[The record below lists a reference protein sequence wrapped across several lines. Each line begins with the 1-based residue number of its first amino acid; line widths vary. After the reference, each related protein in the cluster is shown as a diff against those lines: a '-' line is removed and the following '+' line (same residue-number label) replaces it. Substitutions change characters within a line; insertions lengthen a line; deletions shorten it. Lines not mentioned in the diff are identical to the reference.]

1 MKFSALAIPLALL
14 LGSCLQQR
22 QANPGIP
29 VVSVSILPQKYFIE
43 QLAGDKVE
51 VNVLV
56 PPGASPE
63 TYEPSVSQLSQ
74 LDRSSIYMKIG
85 YLGFELGWMEKILSV
100 NPELEIINLSEGV
113 ELIFGRE
120 AHEEDEHQGNRH
132 THEGIDP
139 HIWMSARNARIMA
152 GNMAEALKSLLPDD
166 SIQIARR
173 HSDLLGRIDSL
184 DRKIGNLLAEAKGK
198 SFMIYH
204 PSLSYFARDYGL
216 EQLALE
222 WEGKTPS
229 PSHMKKLSDLGRK
242 HQITTILIQHEF
254 DSKNA
259 GILASEIGASIVPIN
274 PLDEYW
280 PEQMLNIALKLRE
293 QW

>member
-14 LGSCLQQR
+14 LSSCLQQR
-22 QANPGIP
+22 QANPGKP

-43 QLAGDKVE
+43 QLAGDRVE

-85 YLGFELGWMEKILSV
+85 SLGFELGWMEKILSV

-120 AHEEDEHQGNRH
+120 AHEEDEHQGKSH

-173 HSDLLGRIDSL
+173 HSELLGRIDSL
-184 DRKIGNLLAEAKGK
+184 DWKIGNLLAEAKGK

-259 GILASEIGASIVPIN
+259 GILASEIGARIVPIN
-274 PLDEYW
+274 PLDEDW
-280 PEQMLNIALKLRE
+280 PEQMLKIALILRE